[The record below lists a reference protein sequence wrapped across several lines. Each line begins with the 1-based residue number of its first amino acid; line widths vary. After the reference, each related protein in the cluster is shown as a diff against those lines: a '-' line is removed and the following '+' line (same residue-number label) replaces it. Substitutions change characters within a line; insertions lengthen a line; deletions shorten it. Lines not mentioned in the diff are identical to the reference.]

1 MTNRLSLILTTA
13 LAPLIW
19 GSTYL
24 VTTQYLPP
32 DRPFTA
38 ALLRV
43 LPAGLLLVLWTRHI
57 PRRGDFLRILLLGL
71 INITFFQSALF
82 ISAYRLPGGLAA
94 ILTSTQTLMV
104 LALSALIGQQKPPP
118 AAWLAAAV
126 GILGIILM
134 VYSPGA
140 SFDSIGITAALLT
153 ALAGAV
159 GGLLSKQW
167 KSALPLLAFTGWQL
181 LLGGLCLMPIALLI
195 EPPLP
200 ALTAANIAGYL
211 YLCLFGTVLAYV
223 LFFRGIS
230 ALPVAV
236 VLSLGLLSPVSAFI
250 LGWIF
255 LNQSMSTPAIFGFCL
270 ALLSIYG
277 VQRALRHH
285 N

>member
-1 MTNRLSLILTTA
+1 MPSRLSLIATTA

-24 VTTQYLPP
+24 VTTEFLPP
-32 DRPFTA
+32 DRPYTA
-38 ALLRV
+38 ALIRV
-43 LPAGLLLVLWTRHI
+43 LPAGLLLVLWTRQW
-57 PRRGDFLRILLLGL
+57 PRRIDLLRVLVLGL
-71 INITFFQSALF
+71 INITFFQAMLF
-82 ISAYRLPGGLAA
+82 VSAYRLPGGLAA

-104 LALSALIGQQKPPP
+104 LAISAVVSQQKPPR
-118 AAWLAAAV
+118 AAWLAAGV
-126 GILGIILM
+126 GIIGIALL

-140 SFDSIGITAALLT
+140 QFDTFGIIAALLT

-159 GGLLSKQW
+159 GGLLSKRW

-181 LLGGLCLMPIALLI
+181 LLGGICLMPIALLL

-200 ALTAANIAGYL
+200 PLTAANIGGYL
-211 YLCLFGTVLAYV
+211 YLCLLGTVLAYV

-230 ALPVAV
+230 TLPVAV

-255 LNQSMSTPAIFGFCL
+255 LGQSMSAPAIAGFCL

-277 VQRALRHH
+277 VQRALRSHS
-285 N
+285 

>member
-1 MTNRLSLILTTA
+1 MSSRFSLIATTA

-24 VTTQYLPP
+24 VTTEYLPP

-43 LPAGLLLVLWTRHI
+43 LPAGLLLILWTRHL
-57 PRRGDFLRILLLGL
+57 PKRRDLLRILLLGL
-71 INITFFQSALF
+71 INITLFQSALF

-94 ILTSTQTLMV
+94 ILTSTQTLIV

-118 AAWLAAAV
+118 AAWIAAAI

-134 VYSPGA
+134 VYSPDA
-140 SFDSIGITAALLT
+140 SFDSIGIIAALLT

-159 GGLLSKQW
+159 GGLLSKKW
-167 KSALPLLAFTGWQL
+167 KSTLPLLAFTGWQL

-200 ALTAANIAGYL
+200 ALTAANLAGYL
-211 YLCLFGTVLAYV
+211 YLCLFGTVLAYI

-236 VLSLGLLSPVSAFI
+236 VLSLSLLSPVSAFI

-255 LNQSMSTPAIFGFCL
+255 LNQSMSTPAILGFCL